1 MPSLPKWM
9 QRAVKDQVLST
20 QEAQEWHQ
28 VALSTSAEWIEL
40 PEHLH
45 PAAERV
51 FLWERPAFN
60 SLPA

>member
-1 MPSLPKWM
+1 MSSLPKWM
-9 QRAVKDQVLST
+9 KQADKEQVLT
-20 QEAQEWHQ
+20 PQEAQEMHQ
-28 VALSTSAEWIEL
+28 FALSTSAEWIDL

-60 SLPA
+60 NLPA

>member
-1 MPSLPKWM
+1 MSSLPKWM
-9 QRAVKDQVLST
+9 QQAVEDQVLPL
-20 QEAQEWHQ
+20 QEAQEMHQ
-28 VALSTSAEWIEL
+28 FALSTSGEWIDL

-60 SLPA
+60 NPPA